1 MCALIDET
9 EEFLCIKNLQTSPI
23 INNLLMPQ
31 EFAFCLDCLLM
42 FDKATAVGQKLSR
55 KGMLDYRESEFERL

>member
-1 MCALIDET
+1 
-9 EEFLCIKNLQTSPI
+9 
-23 INNLLMPQ
+23 MPQ